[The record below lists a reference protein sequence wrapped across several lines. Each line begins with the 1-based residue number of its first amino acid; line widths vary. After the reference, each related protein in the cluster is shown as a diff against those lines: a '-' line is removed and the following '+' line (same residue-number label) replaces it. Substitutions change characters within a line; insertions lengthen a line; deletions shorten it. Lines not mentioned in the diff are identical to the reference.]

1 MSVKMFFKMP
11 NFWLIFICFD
21 KVFQNFRE
29 TLKIN
34 LGFMHLLFIS
44 YWVLQAIFS
53 GHLESYLMHNKGPP
67 FIDILVSS
75 WFIILPLSYKKDGYI
90 MSSSRGSSGETT
102 WSICSRLTFEAQLKS
117 NSLKCLFDA
126 SEDIDNFDGRPG
138 STLGPDD
145 QCRVFLKVEWPEIL
159 RLIRRGT
166 SMKWPEFKFRI
177 HIIFF
182 DNAML
187 YWGCILKK

>member
-1 MSVKMFFKMP
+1 
-11 NFWLIFICFD
+11 
-21 KVFQNFRE
+21 
-29 TLKIN
+29 
-34 LGFMHLLFIS
+34 MHLLLIP
-44 YWVLQAIFS
+44 YWVRVLQAIFS
-53 GHLESYLMHNKGPP
+53 GHFESYLMHNKGPP

-145 QCRVFLKVEWPEIL
+145 QCRVFLKVEWPEFL
-159 RLIRRGT
+159 LLIWRGT
-166 SMKWPEFKFRI
+166 SMKWPEFKLRI

-182 DNAML
+182 WQRFDFEKIGQHRFEFLIMDF
-187 YWGCILKK
+187 WKILVTLFLRHIPLRP